1 MYNYIC
7 YDDLSVIYTVIF
19 DIYPSIYLLYH
30 LSINPSISIG
40 PSIYQSICLYRSIY
54 LLVYISIPGGAMLKD
69 PSASAGDIRG
79 EGSIPELGGC
89 PGEGNGS
96 PV

>member
-7 YDDLSVIYTVIF
+7 YDDLSIIYTVIF
-19 DIYPSIYLLYH
+19 YIYPSIYLLYH

-40 PSIYQSICLYRSIY
+40 PSIYQSIYLYRSIY
-54 LLVYISIPGGAMLKD
+54 LLVYISIPGGAMLTD

-79 EGSIPELGGC
+79 EVLIPVLGGS
-89 PGEGNGS
+89 PEEGNGN
-96 PV
+96 PL